1 MSMEYL
7 SIYLYLL
14 QFVSSLSC
22 GFQYRDLSPP
32 GFISF
37 LGILLFDTIV
47 IGIIFLISLSD
58 GLLLL
63 YRRAADFCVL
73 IFYPVFT
80 DFA

>member
-1 MSMEYL
+1 MSVEYL
-7 SIYLYLL
+7 SIYLYFL
-14 QFVSSLSC
+14 QFVSSVSW

-32 GFISF
+32 WFISF

-58 GLLLL
+58 SSLLL
-63 YRRAADFCVL
+63 YRSAADFCVL

-80 DFA
+80 EFA